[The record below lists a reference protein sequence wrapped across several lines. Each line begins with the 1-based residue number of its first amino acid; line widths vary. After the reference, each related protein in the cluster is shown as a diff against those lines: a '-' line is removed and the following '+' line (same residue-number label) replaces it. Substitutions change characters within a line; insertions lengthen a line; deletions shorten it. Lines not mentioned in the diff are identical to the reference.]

1 MYGCLD
7 IYFSLVPVPIVLR
20 VPERIE
26 FHIIFPFDT
35 ALGCVCAE
43 NELPIVGGGRNAPT
57 FSFSFSERAV
67 KTEVIWKSYCQQDL
81 GNKPVASF
89 PHMSLFMDSTQK
101 LFSLEYL

>member
-20 VPERIE
+20 VPEGIE
-26 FHIIFPFDT
+26 FHIIFPFYT
-35 ALGCVCAE
+35 ALGSVCAE
-43 NELPIVGGGRNAPT
+43 SELVGGGSVR
-57 FSFSFSERAV
+57 ERQRQ
-67 KTEVIWKSYCQQDL
+67 VIWKSYCQQHL

-101 LFSLEYL
+101 LFSLEFL